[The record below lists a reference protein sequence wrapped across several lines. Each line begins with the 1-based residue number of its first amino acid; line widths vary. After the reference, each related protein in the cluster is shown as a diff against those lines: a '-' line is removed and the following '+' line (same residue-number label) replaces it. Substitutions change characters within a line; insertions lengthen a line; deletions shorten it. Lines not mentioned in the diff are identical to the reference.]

1 MLNQWKG
8 ARGLRQ
14 TNTHGGG
21 FHKLLLLY
29 KVCKYLRVERS
40 QCHVMSIIYY
50 TGVKKGNK

>member
-50 TGVKKGNK
+50 TGVKKGN